1 MEMERVCNRRAG
13 MPPALL
19 LALHGIDEQM
29 MPASSLPPPQTPM
42 EPMEYLSRSWSVSA
56 DDISKALLLKG
67 DTKRSFFA
75 PADALLPPSPMPET
89 MTSSSYELLAA
100 PAASS
105 HHQIHHQ
112 HLDAK
117 GRGSISC
124 HRHSNSVTR
133 WYFQHKEAAKHGRKE
148 KARADRAQAH
158 AMVSV
163 AQVSAAV
170 AAVTAATSFDN
181 QDSKIAAAMASATEL
196 LASHC
201 AEAAQ
206 LAGAG
211 HEQVSSAVRSAVG
224 VTGPGDLMTLTAA
237 AATALRG
244 AATLKK
250 RVQRE
255 SRSNASVIPYEKA
268 PSSWSPDIWCKEGKL
283 LKRTRKGDLHK
294 RRVSIYINKRS
305 QVILKLKSKHMGGAL
320 SKNNKSVVYGVYSEL
335 PEWTEPGKCL
345 PETCC
350 FGLSTAQGLIEFKCE
365 SSSSKQ
371 SWVHGVQNLLQQVD
385 VADQVGHRLE
395 TLKLNWCS

>member
-1 MEMERVCNRRAG
+1 MDMDRVCKRRLG

-19 LALHGIDEQM
+19 LARHGMDDQ
-29 MPASSLPPPQTPM
+29 MPASSAAVPPPQTPM

-56 DDISKALLLKG
+56 DEISKALLLKG
-67 DTKRSFFA
+67 SSKRSFFA
-75 PADALLPPSPMPET
+75 PVDSLLPPHTTALPET
-89 MTSSSYELLAA
+89 ETTSYELLAA
-100 PAASS
+100 PAASG
-105 HHQIHHQ
+105 QQLQHQ
-112 HLDAK
+112 HLDAT
-117 GRGSISC
+117 RSSISC
-124 HRHSNSVTR
+124 RRHSNSVTR
-133 WYFQHKEAAKHGRKE
+133 WYFQHKEAAGHRGRD

-158 AMVSV
+158 AMVSM

-170 AAVTAATSFDN
+170 AAVTAATSCDS
-181 QDSKIAAAMASATEL
+181 QDSKIAAAMESATKL

-211 HEQVSSAVRSAVG
+211 HEQVSSTVRSAVG
-224 VTGPGDLMTLTAA
+224 VTGPGDLMTLTVA

-244 AATLKK
+244 AAALKK
-250 RVQRE
+250 RIQRE
-255 SRSNASVIPYEKA
+255 ARSNSSVIPYDKA
-268 PSSWSPDIWCKEGKL
+268 PSWSPDIWCKEGKL

-294 RRVSIYINKRS
+294 RRVSVYINKRS
-305 QVILKLKSKHMGGAL
+305 QVILKLKSKHIGGAL
-320 SKNNKSVVYGVYSEL
+320 SKNNKS
-335 PEWTEPGKCL
+335 L

-365 SSSSKQ
+365 SSTSKQ